1 VQEHATGLFA
11 GKQTAMTTT
20 SPSREKSLGTLSPVD
35 VPISQLPVVELTAE
49 HIRRSSELA
58 IDRNESYRRIDGGT
72 VFGDN
77 DALTSHQTG
86 ILGEMAVAEL
96 YATDIDT
103 ETHEFGDG
111 GIDLD
116 LWGASA
122 DVKATTTD
130 KMQHPQLLICDD
142 NPISADMYFVA
153 HIINW
158 GPSGAQV
165 RVHGYATQS
174 QVDEKTPYRHP
185 GSRKNY
191 VVEPGELTLPPL
203 VQACHG

>member
-1 VQEHATGLFA
+1 
-11 GKQTAMTTT
+11 MTTI
-20 SPSREKSLGTLSPVD
+20 SPNREKSPGKLAAVD
-35 VPISQLPVVELTAE
+35 VPIDQLPVVQLTSE

-58 IDRNESYRRIDGGT
+58 IDRNKSYRQIDGGT
-72 VFGDN
+72 VFGNN

-96 YATDIDT
+96 YSTEIDA

-122 DVKATTTD
+122 DIKTTTTT
-130 KMQHPQLLICDD
+130 KMEYPQLLICDD
-142 NPISADMYFVA
+142 NPLSADLFFLA
-153 HIINW
+153 HIVNW

-165 RVHGYATQS
+165 RVHGYATQT
-174 QVDEKTPYRHP
+174 QVVNKTPYRHP
-185 GSRKNY
+185 GNQKNY
-191 VVEPGELTLPPL
+191 VVEPKELTLPPL